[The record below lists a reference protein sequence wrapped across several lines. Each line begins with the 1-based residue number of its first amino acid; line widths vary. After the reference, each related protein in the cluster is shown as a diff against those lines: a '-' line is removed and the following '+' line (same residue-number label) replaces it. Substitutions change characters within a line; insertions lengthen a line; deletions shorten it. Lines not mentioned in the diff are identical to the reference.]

1 MTSHVQLVQI
11 LSKIDSLPELP
22 QVALRL
28 TQLLDDPNVSAEKLG
43 EVIKVDP
50 SFTSQVLKLCNSAA
64 YGFSRTISTVKEA
77 VAILGFKVLKSM
89 VYTII
94 AKIALDKPV
103 SGYGLNKGDLW
114 HNALTCAVYAKYIA
128 QRERIADPELA
139 FTAALLRDLGKI
151 VLGEFV
157 GANYTEIETL
167 AVQEQI
173 DFISAEERVLGVNH
187 TTIGV
192 KIAEKWNL
200 PGPLR
205 MVMKYHHKPI
215 NFPPGL
221 EPTLIKLIL
230 TVHLADVF
238 TMMTGSGIGSDG
250 LMYTLDFDALKQGGF
265 KLSESDFEQLLGEL
279 VEQNKVVQQLEESM
293 RAFGDE

>member
-1 MTSHVQLVQI
+1 MQSHVQLVQI
-11 LSKIDSLPELP
+11 LNKIDSLPELP

-28 TQLLDDPNVSAEKLG
+28 TQLLDDPNVGAEKLG

-50 SFTSQVLKLCNSAA
+50 SFTGQVLKLCNSAA

-128 QRERIADPELA
+128 QREKTTDPELA

-157 GANYTEIETL
+157 GANYQEIEAL

-200 PGPLR
+200 PNPLK

-215 NFPPGL
+215 NFPPAL
-221 EPTLIKLIL
+221 EPALIKLIL

-238 TMMTGSGIGSDG
+238 TMMTGSGVGSDG

-265 KLSESDFEQLLGEL
+265 KLTESDFEQLLGEL

-293 RAFGDE
+293 RTFGED